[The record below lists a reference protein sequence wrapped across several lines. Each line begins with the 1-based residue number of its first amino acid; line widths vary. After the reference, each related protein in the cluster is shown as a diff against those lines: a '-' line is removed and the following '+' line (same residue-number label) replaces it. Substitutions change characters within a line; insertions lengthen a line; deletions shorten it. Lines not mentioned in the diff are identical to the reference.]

1 MSLWKPFGRLEFVD
15 LGKDFFLIRFGLAE
29 DFNKVLRGGPWFI
42 GEHYLTIRPWV
53 PNFIPSEANCSS
65 VAVWIQLP
73 ELPLEYYEESVLK
86 DIGKAIG
93 LVLRIDTQTAS
104 EVRGRYAR
112 LCVQVDFEQPLIRTV
127 HLGTLSRPVL
137 YEGISSLCFSC
148 GRLGHRKDNC
158 VYTAKEVDI
167 EIVTGGQKMKD
178 KTSIDPLYQKDE
190 DYGPR
195 LLVNR
200 RKSGPRLGVKHASSP
215 PHGGMTYQGSQG
227 RDNPLSSQTFIASPK
242 EGNSSHGTSKGKRK
256 LGENFSYRNTNQ
268 SHVDTYNGI
277 EPLVDTLET
286 KANIE
291 CTLTNVNVPKS
302 NFVFSTGK
310 PSDSSNNSDHSSEKN
325 HQDHHVRNSSSSK
338 SGHGGFTKGS
348 TVGNQTQRKD
358 DSHPI
363 RGTRSDQGKPNFQ
376 HGMARPRS
384 DASMEV
390 HLSTNQ
396 GESSDRNHFNN
407 KTGLAEL
414 GKPVVEFSDG
424 CSNSNR
430 RKDSSVKNA
439 TFNFNGTNLMR
450 IESFRGASQKEDVSG
465 ETNRGKLRQQH
476 GDKKTN
482 SSFPPDPHLQLDS
495 LPKGNVSRNIG
506 TLCHPDAGR
515 GSHQETLEGDEVEFV
530 GADEVL
536 TSD

>member
-93 LVLRIDTQTAS
+93 PVLRIGTQTTS

-112 LCVQVDFEQPLIRTV
+112 LCVQVDLEQPLIRTV

-158 VYTAKEVDI
+158 VYTAKEVDV
-167 EIVTGGQKMKD
+167 EIVTEDPKMKD
-178 KTSIDPLYQKDE
+178 KTSFDLLDQKDE
-190 DYGPR
+190 DYGPW

-200 RKSGPRLGVKHASSP
+200 RKSGPRPDVKHASR
-215 PHGGMTYQGSQG
+215 PHGGMRYQGSQG

-242 EGNSSHGTSKGKRK
+242 EGNSSRGTSEGKRK
-256 LGENFSYRNTNQ
+256 LGEKFSYRNANQ
-268 SHVDTYNGI
+268 SHVDTCNGM
-277 EPLVDTLET
+277 EPLADTLET
-286 KANIE
+286 EANMG
-291 CTLTNVNVPKS
+291 CTLTNVNVSKS

-310 PSDSSNNSDHSSEKN
+310 PSDSYNNSDHSSEKG
-325 HQDHHVRNSSSSK
+325 HHVRNSSSSK
-338 SGHGGFTKGS
+338 SGHGGSTRGS

-358 DSHPI
+358 NSHPI
-363 RGTRSDQGKPNFQ
+363 RGPRSDQGKPNSQ

-384 DASMEV
+384 AASMEV
-390 HLSTNQ
+390 HLSTNK
-396 GESSDRNHFNN
+396 GECSDRNQFATLSEASYEGN
-407 KTGLAEL
+407 KGLY
-414 GKPVVEFSDG
+414 G
-424 CSNSNR
+424 CPLKKECTSTEPRLPPPIYEDYLSKYGPLIDWNYF
-430 RKDSSVKNA
+430 KC
-439 TFNFNGTNLMR
+439 R
-450 IESFRGASQKEDVSG
+450 IEICFLFLANHWAPYV
-465 ETNRGKLRQQH
+465 
-476 GDKKTN
+476 
-482 SSFPPDPHLQLDS
+482 
-495 LPKGNVSRNIG
+495 
-506 TLCHPDAGR
+506 
-515 GSHQETLEGDEVEFV
+515 LEEVE
-530 GADEVL
+530 DTVL
-536 TSD
+536 QTC